1 MRILKKLAMGIALY
15 TGLAIAITGSA
26 VTAEPTKVGFIYIG
40 PPGDHGWTYR
50 HDIGRKDVE
59 AHFGDAVETTF
70 QENVPEGPDAVRA
83 ITQMALSGHDIIF
96 TTSYGYMDQTLAVA
110 KKFPKQ
116 FSHGF
121 QTIFK

>member
-1 MRILKKLAMGIALY
+1 MGIALY

-70 QENVPEGPDAVRA
+70 QENVPEGPDSARVIRE
-83 ITQMALSGHDIIF
+83 
-96 TTSYGYMDQTLAVA
+96 LA
-110 KKFPKQ
+110 KQ
-116 FSHGF
+116 
-121 QTIFK
+121 